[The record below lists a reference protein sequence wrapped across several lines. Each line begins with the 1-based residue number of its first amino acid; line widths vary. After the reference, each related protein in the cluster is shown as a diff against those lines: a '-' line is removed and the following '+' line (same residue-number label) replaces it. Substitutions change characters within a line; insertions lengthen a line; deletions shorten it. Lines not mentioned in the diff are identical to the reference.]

1 MSRPTRFTI
10 RSVCA
15 LTGVNPNTLRAWER
29 RYGLIQPERTA
40 SGYRLYTM
48 HDVERLR
55 AIQDLLNA
63 GVPAGQVAKHLP
75 PAGAVAETPR
85 PSDSANGASSS
96 PRSGIRTT
104 PTTVEEFAVAVAD
117 AALAGDDARTERLFS
132 RAVGLFSVARAFTDV
147 LLEAGRGLYRR
158 EQQGDPRANEARMR
172 VMTFARRRLVKLLA
186 GLKPLHQRPLV
197 VVTNAGPP
205 CPTLE
210 GDLMRVALELGMA
223 RVSTSYVMAS
233 DGPEPLTDALGTGSV
248 RAVVMA
254 CGSCE
259 SGTPAWQKAA
269 ERLRGVRV
277 HVMANEKA
285 SGCEW
290 LRSVGAGIL
299 PPGVS
304 DSAQTLLRSLGR
316 A

>member
-29 RYGLIQPERTA
+29 RYGLVQPERTA

-48 HDVERLR
+48 QDVERLR

-75 PAGAVAETPR
+75 PGGSVDVTTRPADASPAVRSSVRQTPQT
-85 PSDSANGASSS
+85 A
-96 PRSGIRTT
+96 
-104 PTTVEEFAVAVAD
+104 EEFTAAVVD
-117 AALAGDDARTERLFS
+117 AALADDVPRCERLFS
-132 RAVGLFSVARAFTDV
+132 RAVGLFSVARAFNEV
-147 LLEAGRGLYRR
+147 LLQAGKQLYER
-158 EQQGDPRANEARMR
+158 ETQGDARANAARMY
-172 VMTFARRRLVKLLA
+172 VMTFARKQLAKLLA

-197 VVTNAGPP
+197 VVMNAGPP

-210 GDLMRVALELGMA
+210 GNLMQVALELGMA
-223 RVSTSYVMAS
+223 RVSTSYVVAS

-248 RAVVMA
+248 RAVVMT

-259 SGTPAWQKAA
+259 TSTPAWQKAA

-277 HVMANEKA
+277 HAMAGDKA
-285 SGCEW
+285 SNCDW
-290 LRSVGAGIL
+290 LRSVGGSIL
-299 PPGVS
+299 PGSVD
-304 DSAQTLLRSLGR
+304 DSAQSLLRSLGR

>member
-29 RYGLIQPERTA
+29 RYGLVQPERTA

-48 HDVERLR
+48 QDVERLR

-63 GVPAGQVAKHLP
+63 GVPAGQIAKHLP
-75 PAGAVAETPR
+75 PAGSEAA
-85 PSDSANGASSS
+85 
-96 PRSGIRTT
+96 PRSTESTASTSRPAIRST
-104 PTTVEEFAVAVAD
+104 PQTVEEFSSAVVD
-117 AALAGDDARTERLFS
+117 AALAGDEARTERLFS

-147 LLEAGRGLYRR
+147 LLAAGRTLYQR
-158 EQQGDPRANEARMR
+158 ETQGDARANEARMR
-172 VMTFARRRLVKLLA
+172 VMNFARTRLAKLLA

-197 VVTNAGPP
+197 VVMNAGPA
-205 CPTLE
+205 CPVLE
-210 GDLMRVALELGMA
+210 GDLMQVALELGMA
-223 RVSTSYVMAS
+223 RVSTSYVTAS
-233 DGPEPLTDALGTGSV
+233 DGPEPLTDALGIGSV

-254 CGSCE
+254 CGSCGT
-259 SGTPAWQKAA
+259 STPAWQKAA

-277 HVMANEKA
+277 HVMPGEKA
-285 SGCEW
+285 DHCDFV
-290 LRSVGAGIL
+290 RSVGAGVL
-299 PPGVS
+299 PATVNE
-304 DSAQTLLRSLGR
+304 SAQTLLRSLGR